1 MAKFLVVSA
10 VVLFGFIHEAHAFCT
25 PGEMRACIVNG
36 QQGTQTCG
44 SDGRFG
50 PCIPDQPFDSTGPSD
65 VATHDDLIYQT
76 FGFAFVQAP
85 VQGVLSSKSN
95 APVGGQ
101 EVVVEVGGATYRT
114 FTNPD
119 GAFALFGP
127 TPGAMQL
134 HVAGGAAMTVSLS
147 HDPIAITV
155 P

>member
-25 PGEMRACIVNG
+25 PGEMRDCIING
-36 QQGTQTCG
+36 QPGTQTCG
-44 SDGRFG
+44 SNGQFG
-50 PCIPDQPFDSTGPSD
+50 PCIPNGGFDSTGPSD
-65 VATHDDLIYQT
+65 VAIPDDLIYKT
-76 FGFAFVQAP
+76 FGFAFVRAP
-85 VQGVLSSKSN
+85 VQGVLFSKSN

-101 EVVVEVGGATYRT
+101 QVVVELGGATYRT

-119 GAFALFGP
+119 GEFALFGP

-134 HVAGGAAMTVSLS
+134 HVAGSAAMTVSLS
-147 HDPIAITV
+147 HDPIVITV